1 MILKAMLKKEFLEMI
16 RNYKIITI
24 PILFIFLGAMQP
36 ITYYYL
42 PDILKMATLPEG
54 AIMEIPLPTPS
65 ETIYSIYSQ
74 FNQLGLLILVLISMG
89 AIANEVKSGVAENI
103 FVKPVSLKSYILSKW
118 IAYYSLTIISTLLG
132 ILMGMFYTNQ
142 LIGETSWTIVIQST
156 FIFILYLL
164 FFVGLN
170 LTLSSIFTSGLL
182 AGAITIITAIVIGI
196 FSALPFD
203 TWYLPS
209 YLLKIS
215 HNNLNQLPSEGFW
228 LSITI
233 TIFYIIVMFYIST
246 TQSTRKIRPY
256 RSGSGSN
263 DIL

>member
-54 AIMEIPLPTPS
+54 AIMEFPLPSPA
-65 ETIYSIYSQ
+65 ETIYAIFSQ

-103 FVKPVSLKSYILSKW
+103 FVKPISLKSYILSKW
-118 IAYYSLTIISTLLG
+118 IAYFSLTTISIMLG
-132 ILMGMFYTNQ
+132 VLVGMFYTNQ
-142 LIGETSWTIVIQST
+142 LIGETSLEIVFRSTI
-156 FIFILYLL
+156 IFILYLL
-164 FFVGLN
+164 FYIGLN
-170 LTLSSIFTSGLL
+170 LTLSSFFSSGIL
-182 AGAITIITAIVIGI
+182 AGAITIITAMVFGI
-196 FSALPFD
+196 ISNFPFN

-215 HNNLNQLPSEGFW
+215 YDILNQIPTEGFW
-228 LSITI
+228 LSISI
-233 TIFYIIVMFYIST
+233 TIFYIAVMFYIST
-246 TQSTRKIRPY
+246 TRFTKITRPY
-256 RSGSGSN
+256 RTGSEAN
-263 DIL
+263 DVL